1 MSWSLVLRWSREVFR
16 SFGGMYS
23 VAMFHVIE
31 MVCQRGDLGHA
42 LMEGGVRST
51 LHNILVVFQGLH
63 GTGKGCY
70 TDPDVMCRKTCY
82 QGHAGVGLVAAQS
95 EMCWI
100 ELWDF
105 LGIHRLFQSCCRTG
119 DICIVVI
126 LQFRDVQA
134 QQMSHIHCKTR
145 DMRHVEIHQE
155 RGALYQNQS
164 AWT

>member
-70 TDPDVMCRKTCY
+70 PDPDVMCRKTCY
-82 QGHAGVGLVAAQS
+82 QGHAGVGLVAAQM
-95 EMCWI
+95 EMCRI

-105 LGIHRLFQSCCRTG
+105 LGIHRLFQSCHRTG
-119 DICIVVI
+119 DMC
-126 LQFRDVQA
+126 L
-134 QQMSHIHCKTR
+134 
-145 DMRHVEIHQE
+145 VEICQE
-155 RGALYQNQS
+155 HGALYQNQS
-164 AWT
+164 AQTQ